1 MIKKLSVA
9 AAALTITLTFTACD
23 SLKDAMS
30 AHTDVAAK
38 AAGQE
43 LTITQLSGLMGN
55 SQAPVNKDVI
65 NAVVDAWVD
74 YHLAA
79 QAAVEN
85 DSLKDPKAIDKAM
98 WAVIA
103 NVKAK
108 KWYEKVSKNW
118 PAPDS
123 TAAEGIYN
131 NGQVLA
137 ASHILL
143 LTKGVDGSAK
153 AGVKK
158 KANALRAQVT
168 TANFAEVAKK
178 NSQDSGS
185 MTRGGSLGTFPRGA
199 MVPQFEQALLAL
211 KPGEISPVIETQFGY
226 HIIRRPLFS
235 EVTQDI
241 IRASQSVGMQAAES
255 TYLADLDRSSKLVIK
270 PGLAPAVRAVVDDPA
285 GHKSDKT
292 VLATSVLGDFTAADL
307 ARWMTTIPPQAGLKE
322 RVKSAPDSLLPVF
335 VKNFIRN
342 ELVVH
347 AADSAKMGPD
357 SAQLTQIRA
366 LFTNSLITAWTAL
379 GVDPKTLATAAK
391 SKSDR
396 KKLAHQKVE
405 EYVKNLLAQKAQYVD
420 ATQPVEYALR
430 EKYDYDI
437 KADGVNRALLQA
449 ATVRL
454 HADSAKAAGRPP
466 TVVPVPKKDTVKR

>member
-9 AAALTITLTFTACD
+9 VVALTVTLSACD

-43 LTITQLSGLMGN
+43 LTITQLAGLIGN
-55 SQAPVNKDVI
+55 SQAPMNKDVT

-79 QAAVEN
+79 QAGVEN
-85 DSLKDPKAIDKAM
+85 DSLKDQKVIDKAM

-108 KWYEKVSKNW
+108 KWYEQVSKNW
-118 PAPDS
+118 RAPDS

-131 NGQVLA
+131 KGQVLA

-143 LTKGVDGSAK
+143 LTKGMDASAK
-153 AGVKK
+153 AAAKK
-158 KANALRAQVT
+158 KADALRTQVT
-168 TANFAEVAKK
+168 SANFADMAKK

-185 MTRGGSLGTFPRGA
+185 MGRGGSLGSFQHGA

-235 EVTQDI
+235 EVKQDI

-255 TYLADLDRSSKLVIK
+255 TYLAELDRSSKLEIK
-270 PGLAPAVRAVVDDPA
+270 PGLAPAVRAAVDDPA
-285 GHKSDKT
+285 GHKTDKT
-292 VLATSVLGDFTAADL
+292 VLATTSIGDFTTADL
-307 ARWMTTIPPQAGLKE
+307 ARWLTTIPPQAGIKQ
-322 RVKSAPDSLLPVF
+322 RVKEAPDSLLPVF

-342 ELVVH
+342 ELVIH
-347 AADSAKMGPD
+347 TADSAKMGPD
-357 SAQLTQIRA
+357 SSQLAQIRA

-379 GVDPKTLATAAK
+379 GVDPRTLVTAAK

-396 KKLAHQKVE
+396 EKLAHQKVE

-420 ATQPVEYALR
+420 VTQPVEWALR

-437 KADGVNRALLQA
+437 KVEGVNRALLQT

-454 HADSAKAAGRPP
+454 KADSVKTAQQPP
-466 TVVPVPKKDTVKR
+466 TAVPVPKKDTAKR

>member
-1 MIKKLSVA
+1 MIKKLSVTA
-9 AAALTITLTFTACD
+9 VALTVTLTACD

-38 AAGQE
+38 AAGQK
-43 LTITQLSGLMGN
+43 LTVTQLSGLMGN
-55 SQAPVNKDVI
+55 SRAPMNKDVTT
-65 NAVVDAWVD
+65 AVVDAWVD

-85 DSLKDPKAIDKAM
+85 DSLKDPKVIDKAM
-98 WAVIA
+98 WAIIDNA
-103 NVKAK
+103 KAK
-108 KWYEKVSKNW
+108 KWYAQVSKNFHT
-118 PAPDS
+118 PDS

-143 LTKGVDGSAK
+143 LTRGMKESAK
-153 AGVKK
+153 AAVKK
-158 KANALRAQVT
+158 KADALRAQVT
-168 TANFAEVAKK
+168 TANFAEMAKK

-185 MTRGGSLGTFPRGA
+185 MTRGGSLGSFPRGA

-211 KPGEISPVIETQFGY
+211 KPGEISPVTETQFGY

-235 EVTQDI
+235 EVRQDI
-241 IRASQSVGMQAAES
+241 IRASRSVGMQAAES
-255 TYLADLDRSSKLVIK
+255 TYLADLDRSSKLAIK
-270 PGLAPAVRAVVDDPA
+270 PGLAPAVRAVIDDPA

-292 VLATSVLGDFTAADL
+292 VLATSALGNFTAADL

-322 RVKSAPDSLLPVF
+322 RVKSAPDSLLPIF

-366 LFTNSLITAWTAL
+366 LFTNSLVIAWNAL
-379 GVDPKTLATAAK
+379 AVDPKTLATAAK

-396 KKLAHQKVE
+396 EKLAHQKVE
-405 EYVKNLLAQKAQYVD
+405 EYVKNLLAERAQYVD
-420 ATQPVEYALR
+420 VTQPVEYALR
-430 EKYDYDI
+430 EKYGYDI
-437 KADGVNRALLQA
+437 NADGVSRALLQA

-454 HADSAKAAGRPP
+454 HADSAKGAGQPP

>member
-9 AAALTITLTFTACD
+9 AAALTVALTACD

-55 SQAPVNKDVI
+55 SQAPMNKDVT

-85 DSLKDPKAIDKAM
+85 DSLKDRKVIDKAM
-98 WAVIA
+98 WAVID

-108 KWYEKVSKNW
+108 KWYAQVSKNW
-118 PAPDS
+118 HAPDS

-143 LTKGVDGSAK
+143 LTRGMKESAK
-153 AGVKK
+153 EAVKK
-158 KANALRAQVT
+158 KADALRAQVT
-168 TANFAEVAKK
+168 TANFAEMAKK

-185 MTRGGSLGTFPRGA
+185 MTRGGSLGSFPRGA

-211 KPGEISPVIETQFGY
+211 KPGEISPVTETQFGY

-235 EVTQDI
+235 EVRQDI

-255 TYLADLDRSSKLVIK
+255 TYLADLDRSSNLVIK

-292 VLATSVLGDFTAADL
+292 VLATSALGNFTAADL

-322 RVKSAPDSLLPVF
+322 RVKSAPDSLMPLF

-357 SAQLTQIRA
+357 SAQLAQIRA
-366 LFTNSLITAWTAL
+366 LFTNSLTIAWNAL
-379 GVDPKTLATAAK
+379 AVDPKTLAATAK

-396 KKLAHQKVE
+396 EKLAHQKVE
-405 EYVKNLLAQKAQYVD
+405 EYVKNLLAEKAQYVD
-420 ATQPVEYALR
+420 VTQPVEYVLR
-430 EKYDYDI
+430 EKYGYDI
-437 KADGVNRALLQA
+437 KADGVSRALLQA
-449 ATVRL
+449 AAVRL
-454 HADSAKAAGRPP
+454 HRDSVKAAGQPP

>member
-9 AAALTITLTFTACD
+9 SLALTVALTACD

-30 AHTDVAAK
+30 AHVDVAAK

-43 LTITQLSGLMGN
+43 LTITQLSTLIGN
-55 SQAPVNKDVI
+55 SRAPLNKDVI

-85 DSLKDPKAIDKAM
+85 DSLKDPKVMDKAM
-98 WAVIA
+98 WAVID

-108 KWYEKVSKNW
+108 KWYDLVSKQW
-118 PAPDS
+118 RAPDS
-123 TAAEGIYN
+123 SAAEAIYN

-143 LTKGVDGSAK
+143 LTKGMDETAK
-153 AGVKK
+153 TALKK
-158 KANALRAQVT
+158 KADALRSQVT
-168 TANFAEVAKK
+168 TANFAAMAKK

-185 MTRGGSLGTFPRGA
+185 MARGGSLGTFPRGA
-199 MVPQFEQALLAL
+199 MVPQFETALLAL

-235 EVTQDI
+235 EVHADI

-255 TYLADLDRSSKLVIK
+255 TYLANLDRTSRLETR
-270 PGLAPAVRAVVDDPA
+270 PGIAPVVRAVVDDPA

-292 VLATSVLGDFTAADL
+292 VLATTTLGDFTAADL
-307 ARWMTTIPPQAGLKE
+307 DRWLTTIPPQSGIKE
-322 RVKSAPDSLLPVF
+322 RVKSAPDSLLPTF
-335 VKNFIRN
+335 VRNFIRN

-347 AADSAKMGPD
+347 AADSAKLGPD
-357 SAQLTQIRA
+357 SAQMTQIRA
-366 LFTNSLITAWTAL
+366 LFKNSLVTAWTAL
-379 GVDPKTLATAAK
+379 NVDPKNLAAAAK

-396 KKLAHQKVE
+396 EKLAHQRVE

-420 ATQPVEYALR
+420 VTQPVEFALR
-430 EKYDYDI
+430 GKYDNGI
-437 KADGVNRALLQA
+437 KSDAVNRALVQA

-454 HADSAKAAGRPP
+454 HADSAKAAGQPP
-466 TVVPVPKKDTVKR
+466 TVVPVPKKDTVKH

>member
-9 AAALTITLTFTACD
+9 AAALTVALTACD
-23 SLKDAMS
+23 SLEDAMS

-55 SQAPVNKDVI
+55 SQAPMNKDLI
-65 NAVVDAWVD
+65 NAIVDVWVD

-85 DSLKDPKAIDKAM
+85 DSLKDPKMIDKAM
-98 WAVIA
+98 WAVID
-103 NVKAK
+103 NVKAR
-108 KWYEKVSKNW
+108 KWYEQVSKNW
-118 PAPDS
+118 HAPDS

-131 NGQVLA
+131 NGQILA

-143 LTKGVDGSAK
+143 LTKGMDESAK
-153 AGVKK
+153 AAVKK
-158 KANALRAQVT
+158 KADALRAKVT
-168 TANFAEVAKK
+168 TANFSEMAKK
-178 NSQDSGS
+178 NSQDPGS
-185 MTRGGSLGTFPRGA
+185 KIKGGSLGSFPHGA

-211 KPGEISPVIETQFGY
+211 KPGEISPVIETPFGY
-226 HIIRRPLFS
+226 HIIRRPLFP
-235 EVTQDI
+235 EVKQDI
-241 IRASQSVGMQAAES
+241 IRASQAVGMQAAES

-270 PGLAPAVRAVVDDPA
+270 PGLAPAVRAVVDNPA

-292 VLATSVLGDFTAADL
+292 VLATTTLGDFTAADL

-322 RVKSAPDSLLPVF
+322 RIKSAPDSLMPIF

-347 AADSAKMGPD
+347 LADSAKMGPS
-357 SAQLTQIRA
+357 SAQLAQIRA

-379 GVDPKTLATAAK
+379 QVDPQTLATAAK

-396 KKLAHQKVE
+396 KKLAHHKVE
-405 EYVKNLLAQKAQYVD
+405 DYVKNLLAQKAQYVD
-420 ATQPVEYALR
+420 ITQPVEYALR
-430 EKYDYDI
+430 EKYDYGI
-437 KADGVNRALLQA
+437 KADGVSRALLQA

-454 HADSAKAAGRPP
+454 HADSAKAAGQPP

>member
-9 AAALTITLTFTACD
+9 AAVLTVAFTACD

-43 LTITQLSGLMGN
+43 LTITQLSGLIGN
-55 SQAPVNKDVI
+55 SQAPMNKDVI

-79 QAAVEN
+79 QAAVKN
-85 DSLKDPKAIDKAM
+85 DSLKDPKVIDKAM

-108 KWYEKVSKNW
+108 KWYEQVSKNW
-118 PAPDS
+118 HAPDS
-123 TAAEGIYN
+123 TAAEGTYN

-143 LTKGVDGSAK
+143 LTKGMDESAK
-153 AGVKK
+153 AAVKK

-168 TANFAEVAKK
+168 TANFAEMAKK

-185 MTRGGSLGTFPRGA
+185 MTMGGSLGTFRRGA

-211 KPGEISPVIETQFGY
+211 KPGEISPVIETPFGY

-235 EVTQDI
+235 EVRQDI
-241 IRASQSVGMQAAES
+241 IRASQSGGMQAAES
-255 TYLADLDRSSKLVIK
+255 TYLVNLDRSSKLEIK

-292 VLATSVLGDFTAADL
+292 VLATTAIGDFTAADL
-307 ARWMTTIPPQAGLKE
+307 ARWMTTIPPQARLKE
-322 RVKSAPDSLLPVF
+322 RVKSAPDSLMAIF

-342 ELVVH
+342 DLVVH
-347 AADSAKMGPD
+347 AADSVKMGPD
-357 SAQLTQIRA
+357 SAQLAQIRA

-379 GVDPKTLATAAK
+379 GVDPTTLATAAK

-396 KKLAHQKVE
+396 EKLAHQKVE
-405 EYVKNLLAQKAQYVD
+405 EYVKNLLTQKVQYVD
-420 ATQPVEYALR
+420 VTQPVEYALR

-437 KADGVNRALLQA
+437 KADGISRALVQA

-454 HADSAKAAGRPP
+454 HAESARAAGQPP
-466 TVVPVPKKDTVKR
+466 SVVPVPKKDTVKR

>member
-1 MIKKLSVA
+1 MIKKLSVTA
-9 AAALTITLTFTACD
+9 VALTVTLTACD

-38 AAGQE
+38 AAGQK
-43 LTITQLSGLMGN
+43 LTVTQLSGLIGN
-55 SQAPVNKDVI
+55 SRAPMNKDVTT
-65 NAVVDAWVD
+65 AVVDAWVD

-85 DSLKDPKAIDKAM
+85 DSLKDPKVIDKAM
-98 WAVIA
+98 WAIIDNA
-103 NVKAK
+103 KAK
-108 KWYEKVSKNW
+108 KWYAQVSKNFHT
-118 PAPDS
+118 PDS

-143 LTKGVDGSAK
+143 LTRGMKESAK
-153 AGVKK
+153 AAVKK
-158 KANALRAQVT
+158 KADALRAQVT
-168 TANFAEVAKK
+168 TANFAEMAKK

-185 MTRGGSLGTFPRGA
+185 MTRGGSLGSFPRGA

-211 KPGEISPVIETQFGY
+211 KPGEISPVTETQFGY

-235 EVTQDI
+235 EVRQDI
-241 IRASQSVGMQAAES
+241 IRASRSVGMQAAES

-270 PGLAPAVRAVVDDPA
+270 PGVAPAVRAVIDDPA

-292 VLATSVLGDFTAADL
+292 VLATSALGNFTAADL

-366 LFTNSLITAWTAL
+366 LFTNSLVIAWNAL
-379 GVDPKTLATAAK
+379 AVDPKTLATAAK

-396 KKLAHQKVE
+396 EKLAHQKVE
-405 EYVKNLLAQKAQYVD
+405 EYVKNLLAERAQYVD
-420 ATQPVEYALR
+420 VTQPVEYALR
-430 EKYDYDI
+430 EKYGYDI
-437 KADGVNRALLQA
+437 NADGVSRALLQA

-454 HADSAKAAGRPP
+454 HADSAKAAGQPP
-466 TVVPVPKKDTVKR
+466 TVVPVPKMDTVKR

>member
-1 MIKKLSVA
+1 MIKKLSVTA
-9 AAALTITLTFTACD
+9 VALTVTLTACD

-38 AAGQE
+38 AAGQK
-43 LTITQLSGLMGN
+43 LTVTQLSGLMGN
-55 SQAPVNKDVI
+55 SRAPMNKDVTS
-65 NAVVDAWVD
+65 AVVDAWVD

-85 DSLKDPKAIDKAM
+85 DSLKDPKVIDKAM
-98 WAVIA
+98 WAIIDNA
-103 NVKAK
+103 KAK
-108 KWYEKVSKNW
+108 KWYAQVSKNFHT
-118 PAPDS
+118 PDS

-143 LTKGVDGSAK
+143 LTRGMKESAK
-153 AGVKK
+153 AAVKK
-158 KANALRAQVT
+158 KADALRAQVT
-168 TANFAEVAKK
+168 TANFAEMAKK

-185 MTRGGSLGTFPRGA
+185 MTRGGSLGSFPRGA

-211 KPGEISPVIETQFGY
+211 KPGEISPVTETQFGY

-235 EVTQDI
+235 EVRQDI
-241 IRASQSVGMQAAES
+241 IRASRSVGMQAAES
-255 TYLADLDRSSKLVIK
+255 TYLADLDRSSKLAIK
-270 PGLAPAVRAVVDDPA
+270 PGLAPAVRAVIDDPA

-292 VLATSVLGDFTAADL
+292 VLATSALGNFTAADL

-357 SAQLTQIRA
+357 SAQLAQIRA
-366 LFTNSLITAWTAL
+366 LFTSSLIIAWNAL
-379 GVDPKTLATAAK
+379 AVDPKTLATAAK

-396 KKLAHQKVE
+396 EKLAHQKVE
-405 EYVKNLLAQKAQYVD
+405 EYVKNLLAEKAQYVD
-420 ATQPVEYALR
+420 VTQPVEYALR
-430 EKYDYDI
+430 EKYGYDI
-437 KADGVNRALLQA
+437 NADGVSRALLQA

-454 HADSAKAAGRPP
+454 HADSAKAAGQPS

>member
-9 AAALTITLTFTACD
+9 SLALIVAFTACD

-30 AHTDVAAK
+30 AHVDVAAK

-43 LTITQLSGLMGN
+43 LTITRLSTLIGN
-55 SQAPVNKDVI
+55 SQAPLNKDVI

-85 DSLKDPKAIDKAM
+85 DSLKDPKVVDKAM
-98 WAVIA
+98 WAVID

-108 KWYEKVSKNW
+108 KWYDLVSKQW
-118 PAPDS
+118 HAPDS

-143 LTKGVDGSAK
+143 LTKGMDQTAK
-153 AGVKK
+153 AALKK
-158 KANALRAQVT
+158 KADALRAQVT
-168 TANFAEVAKK
+168 TANFAAMAKK

-185 MTRGGSLGTFPRGA
+185 MARGGSLGTFPRGA
-199 MVPQFEQALLAL
+199 MVPQFEAALLAL
-211 KPGEISPVIETQFGY
+211 KPGDISPVIETQFGY

-235 EVTQDI
+235 EVRADI

-255 TYLADLDRSSKLVIK
+255 TYLANLDRASKLETK
-270 PGLAPAVRAVVDDPA
+270 PSLAPVVRAVVEDPP

-292 VLATSVLGDFTAADL
+292 VLATTTLGDFTAADL
-307 ARWMTTIPPQAGLKE
+307 ARWLTTIPPQAGIKE
-322 RVKSAPDSLLPVF
+322 RVKAAPDSLLPMF

-347 AADSAKMGPD
+347 AADSAKLGPD
-357 SAQLTQIRA
+357 SAQIVQIRA
-366 LFTNSLITAWTAL
+366 LFTNSLVTAWTAL
-379 GVDPKTLATAAK
+379 NVDPKNLATAAK

-396 KKLAHQKVE
+396 EKLAHQRVE
-405 EYVKNLLAQKAQYVD
+405 GYVTNLLAQKAQYVD
-420 ATQPVEYALR
+420 VTQPVEFALR
-430 EKYDYDI
+430 EKYDNGI
-437 KADGVNRALLQA
+437 KSDAVNRALLQA

-454 HADSAKAAGRPP
+454 HADSTKAAGQPP
-466 TVVPVPKKDTVKR
+466 TVVPVPKKDTVKH